1 MPKSKYANISK
12 TDIYRTSIST
22 AELKAIRRTLAKR
35 VNQRLV
41 RLERATS
48 EVTGESL
55 ANIWAGERISK
66 ELERLGRNR
75 FAEQLSPKDY
85 TRRDIQA
92 EIIKLKTFLDYK
104 SSTVAGAQ
112 KTERQRLAAF
122 EKKGLGSVA
131 REREFYDFI
140 NSGAYKSLV
149 KSTLTSEQ
157 IQDFYNRKYTE
168 GATGEE
174 IQAMFDEYLE
184 QVDRSPTGEITYK
197 GLMKSLGI
205 KKGMR

>member
-1 MPKSKYANISK
+1 MNISK

-55 ANIWAGERISK
+55 ANIWAGERIGK

-104 SSTVAGAQ
+104 SSTVAGAR

-122 EKKGLGSVA
+122 ENKGLGSVA

-140 NSGAYKSLV
+140 NSGAYKTLV

-157 IQDFYNRKYTE
+157 VQDFYNRKYTE